1 MKHAK
6 DNDKAI
12 FCHKLSIKSLLWQ
25 VELLAERIDSLA
37 AVKYELNAGIG
48 SVHDVDISE
57 NDSYHRFIISLQ
69 VQCGKV
75 TPSDAGLP
83 FLVVVHRDDLIK
95 TIIPSEIE
103 LIVLGIL
110 LFGCRGFLGLPS

>member
-48 SVHDVDISE
+48 SVYDVDISE

-69 VQCGKV
+69 VQCGKI
-75 TPSDAGLP
+75 THQRLAFH
-83 FLVVVHRDDLIK
+83 FLWLF
-95 TIIPSEIE
+95 
-103 LIVLGIL
+103 IVMT
-110 LFGCRGFLGLPS
+110 